1 MNRGTVLALALLVV
15 ALGLTEIA
23 LWSHMTGRSIT
34 HIASLGAIPDSNG
47 THVLAQMPRG
57 PK

>member
-47 THVLAQMPRG
+47 PPVPAQTLRK